1 MSATPTSLDTASSIE
16 SVSIISGNKP
26 PAYVPG
32 NKRKILCVFPKYSRS
47 FGTFH
52 HTYKLMRGLR
62 ACMPPQGIMVIAAYL
77 PKQWEIRLVDENI
90 KPATDADYRW
100 ADAVLVSGM
109 HIQRHAMNQINER
122 AHRFGKITALGG
134 PSVSACAE
142 YYPDFD
148 LLHVGEL
155 GDATSQLIE
164 YLDKNLKRPE
174 RQIQFKTV
182 ERLPMQQFPVPA
194 YHLLPLNS
202 YLMATIQFSSG
213 CPYTCEFCDIPELYG
228 RNPRLKS
235 PEQVCAELDAIV
247 KAGNPGGVY
256 FVDDNFVGN
265 RKAALELVPH
275 LVEWQKKNGYAVQFA
290 CEATLN
296 IAKSKELLELMR
308 EAYFVTVFCGI
319 ETPETAALK
328 AISKSQNLS
337 VPMLDSIKLL
347 NSYGMQVVSGIILGL
362 DTDTEETADHVL
374 EFIRLSQIPM
384 LTINVLHALPKTP
397 LWRRLEQEG
406 RLVSGENRESNVKFL
421 LPYEKVVEKWRYC
434 ITTAYQPEFLYQR
447 YIYNVHNTFSHR
459 LPLPPSKERV
469 NFANICRGLDML
481 LRVFVRVGIFS
492 FYRKV
497 FWKMAWPALKKG
509 DIESILHVGMV
520 AHHLI
525 LFARECGAGME
536 SASFYSQKL
545 QQPKSA
551 ELHSPVGAD

>member
-1 MSATPTSLDTASSIE
+1 MNGIVTSSDVASPFQTAPNSENKRAAYTPR
-16 SVSIISGNKP
+16 
-26 PAYVPG
+26 

-52 HTYKLMRGLR
+52 HTYKLMHGLR

-77 PKQWEIRLVDENI
+77 PQQWDVRLIDENI
-90 KPATDADYRW
+90 KPASDADYRW

-109 HIQRHAMNQINER
+109 HIQRNAMNQINER

-148 LLHVGEL
+148 LLHLGEL
-155 GDATSQLIE
+155 GDATDQLIQ
-164 YLDKNLKRPE
+164 YLDKQTERPE
-174 RQIQFKTV
+174 RQIEFKTV

-194 YHLLPLNS
+194 YHLLPLQS

-235 PEQVCAELDAIV
+235 PQQVCAELDAIL

-275 LVEWQKKNGYAVQFA
+275 LVEWQKKNGYPLQFA

-296 IAKSKELLELMR
+296 IAKSEELLALMR
-308 EAYFVTVFCGI
+308 EAYFATIFCGI

-347 NSYGMQVVSGIILGL
+347 NSYGLEVVSGIILGL

-384 LTINVLHALPKTP
+384 LTINILYALPKTP
-397 LWRRLEQEG
+397 LWRRLEKEG
-406 RLVSGENRESNVKFL
+406 RLVPDENRESNVKFL
-421 LPYEKVVEKWRYC
+421 LPYDQVVEKWRYC
-434 ITTAYQPEFLYQR
+434 ITAAYQPEF
-447 YIYNVHNTFSHR
+447 V
-459 LPLPPSKERV
+459 
-469 NFANICRGLDML
+469 
-481 LRVFVRVGIFS
+481 
-492 FYRKV
+492 
-497 FWKMAWPALKKG
+497 
-509 DIESILHVGMV
+509 
-520 AHHLI
+520 
-525 LFARECGAGME
+525 
-536 SASFYSQKL
+536 
-545 QQPKSA
+545 
-551 ELHSPVGAD
+551 